1 MLACIHPAI
10 VLTDDLQHHERLKL
24 FLLNAGHSFLAE
36 CWRRDGLATNLTVAQ
51 AMNDAALRTALEA
64 LWAEEIGPV
73 FAALGQHKAAQHYLV
88 TLRERLL
95 NPFLV
100 HRVADIA
107 QNHAQKKQRRFAPI
121 VALARQHGLVLPQP
135 RLRAALAEGNA

>member
-1 MLACIHPAI
+1 VLPCIHPAI

-36 CWRRDGLATNLTVAQ
+36 CWRRDGLAADLTVAQ

-73 FAALGQHKAAQHYLV
+73 FAA
-88 TLRERLL
+88 
-95 NPFLV
+95 
-100 HRVADIA
+100 
-107 QNHAQKKQRRFAPI
+107 PI
-121 VALARQHGLVLPQP
+121 VALAGQHGLLLPQP
-135 RLRAALAEGNA
+135 RLRAALAEGKA